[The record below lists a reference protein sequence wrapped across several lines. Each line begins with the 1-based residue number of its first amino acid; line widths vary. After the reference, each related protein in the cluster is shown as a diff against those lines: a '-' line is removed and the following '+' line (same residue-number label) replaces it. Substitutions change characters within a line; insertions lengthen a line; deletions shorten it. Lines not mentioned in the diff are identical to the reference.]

1 MDDMIKKIQSM
12 TLSKTDR
19 VIAEYILEHLNTVG
33 FQTSTTLAQD
43 IGVSDT
49 SIIRFIR
56 KLGFK
61 GYADFRQEMNARIA
75 RQYNEVQK
83 ELSPGQKYAITR
95 EALNQDS
102 LIQDAGSSTIENLQ
116 KSYAKLD
123 AATISQIADIIL
135 SSNRKYVA
143 AFRGTA
149 CCAHYMASK
158 LVYLTPNVISLTHAD
173 ASSVEKILDITAD
186 DCLIL
191 YSFPRYSEIHYILMD
206 IARERGAKIILITD
220 QVTSPLSNKADIVI
234 TAYVLGIGFTNS
246 YVVPISLSEM
256 ILLAISSREDD
267 TRNQR
272 IQKLDEVIGKHKL
285 Y

>member
-19 VIAEYILEHLNTVG
+19 VIAEYILEHLSTVG

-75 RQYNEVQK
+75 RQYSEAQK
-83 ELSPGQKYAITR
+83 ELSPGQKYVMTR

-149 CCAHYMASK
+149 CCAHYMVSK
-158 LVYLTPNVISLTHAD
+158 LVYLTSNVISLTHAD

-206 IARERGAKIILITD
+206 IARERGAKIVLITD
-220 QVTSPLSNKADIVI
+220 QVTSPLANKADIVI
-234 TAYVLGIGFTNS
+234 TAHVLGIGFTNS

>member
-1 MDDMIKKIQSM
+1 MDDMVKKIQSM

-19 VIAEYILEHLNTVG
+19 VIAEYILEHLSTVG

-75 RQYNEVQK
+75 RQYSEAQK
-83 ELSPGQKYAITR
+83 ELSPGQKYVMTR

-149 CCAHYMASK
+149 CCAHYMVSK
-158 LVYLTPNVISLTHAD
+158 LVYLTSNVISLTHAD

-206 IARERGAKIILITD
+206 IARERGAKIVLITD
-220 QVTSPLSNKADIVI
+220 QVTSPLANKADIVI
-234 TAYVLGIGFTNS
+234 TAHVLGIGFTNS

>member
-1 MDDMIKKIQSM
+1 MDDMVKKIQSM

-19 VIAEYILEHLNTVG
+19 VIAEYILEHLSTVG

-75 RQYNEVQK
+75 RQYSEAQK
-83 ELSPGQKYAITR
+83 ELSPGQKYVMTR

-149 CCAHYMASK
+149 CCAHYMVSK
-158 LVYLTPNVISLTHAD
+158 LVYLTSNVISLTHAD

-206 IARERGAKIILITD
+206 IARERGAKIVLITD
-220 QVTSPLSNKADIVI
+220 QFTSPLANKADIVI
-234 TAYVLGIGFTNS
+234 TAHVLGIGFTNS